1 MAVVNMTGKKG
12 GSQVMYGAFSYT
24 CQPGSARR
32 GSAARICISKIT
44 GLPVRRCV
52 FI

>member
-24 CQPGSARR
+24 CASLAPLGLTRR

-44 GLPVRRCV
+44 GLPV
-52 FI
+52 